1 MGRKQER
8 RAKREVYTHNDGGD
22 LDAGIPTPARSDTFT
37 LDTVVTSLKTSRY
50 VQVLLGLTLVG
61 FLLRV
66 YNLGGNSLWLDEAS
80 TLAFARQSLIGIWE
94 STAGGEFNPP
104 LFYWLEHGMLLFG
117 ESEFVLR
124 LLPALLGVLTIPVVY
139 LIGKEFRD
147 KNIGLIAAALLAFSP
162 FHIFYSQEARAYAP
176 MLFFFSL
183 ALLFYVQAS
192 RSNETRSWVLFGV
205 FSAVAFWM
213 HFYAIVPVAVLILHA
228 LVTRAGEIRSDV
240 RSARN
245 LVLSVVTFV
254 VASLPLLVVT
264 INLFL
269 VRTSSAPTFGIQGP
283 DVIYQTLLQVSGF
296 SDLILVP
303 FIVLFLIGVAYTWR
317 EDRDGAL
324 LLIFMMV
331 LPLAA
336 SLVLSSRMPMVP
348 RYLIYLLPV
357 YVIGIAS
364 AYPGLYALV
373 RDRRAVYLAVAAA
386 MLISTPFLATYYTTP
401 QKNDW
406 RGFSAELGGATG
418 EGDLVVVLPPY
429 MAQPLDYYYSNATD
443 RTLELG
449 ATTREDLEAIRD
461 QYPDRRA
468 FYVVTTDIFAA
479 DPSGEAA
486 GWLEENT
493 QAAGEQTGIYLFVSA
508 QGEQNG

>member
-1 MGRKQER
+1 MGRKQGKR
-8 RAKREVYTHNDGGD
+8 TKREVETYDGGD
-22 LDAGIPTPARSDTFT
+22 LDAGNPTPAASQALSFDT
-37 LDTVVTSLKTSRY
+37 LVASVKTSRY
-50 VQVLLGLTLVG
+50 LQALIGLTLVG
-61 FLLRV
+61 FLLRF
-66 YNLGGNSLWLDEAS
+66 YNLGWNSLWLDEAS
-80 TLAFARQSLIGIWE
+80 TLTFARQSLIGIWE

-117 ESEFVLR
+117 DSEFVLR

-147 KNIGLIAAALLAFSP
+147 RNVGLIAAALLTFSP

-183 ALLFYVQAS
+183 ALLFYLRAS
-192 RSNETRSWVLFGV
+192 RSNEVRSWVLFGV

-213 HFYAIVPVAVLILHA
+213 HFYAVVPVAVLILHA
-228 LVTRAGEIRSDV
+228 LLTRAGEFRHDIRS
-240 RSARN
+240 AKN
-245 LVLSVVTFV
+245 LTLSVIAFV
-254 VASLPLLVVT
+254 VASLPLLIVT
-264 INLFL
+264 VNLFL
-269 VRTSSAPTFGIQGP
+269 VRTSSAPTFGIQGL
-283 DVIYQTLLQVSGF
+283 DVIYQTLRQVSGF
-296 SDLILVP
+296 SDLLMVA
-303 FIVLFLIGVAYTWR
+303 FMVLFLIGVAYTWR
-317 EDRDGAL
+317 EDRNGAL

-336 SLVLSSRMPMVP
+336 SLVLSSRMPMIP

-357 YVIGIAS
+357 YFIGIAS

-373 RDRRAVYLAVAAA
+373 RDRRAVYIAIAVAV
-386 MLISTPFLATYYTTP
+386 LVSVPFLSTYYTTP

-406 RGFSAELGGATG
+406 RGFSADLGGMTG

-443 RTLELG
+443 GTVELG
-449 ATTREDLEAIRD
+449 ATTGDELQAIRD
-461 QYPDRRA
+461 RYPDRRA

-479 DPSGEAA
+479 DPTGDAV
-486 GWLEENT
+486 GWLDGN
-493 QAAGEQTGIYLFVSA
+493 AAFAGQRMGIYLFRSA
-508 QGEQNG
+508 